1 MNKEVEIENEFYT
14 NYTTFCIAR
23 FGLMLGVS
31 ALNTLLVLHY
41 IANLCW
47 GWT

>member
-1 MNKEVEIENEFYT
+1 MKYEAEIENEFYS

-23 FGLMLGVS
+23 FVLMLGVS
-31 ALNTLLVLHY
+31 ALNTLLVWHY
-41 IANLCW
+41 IADLCQ